1 MSYTIRKDENYKEV
15 LQRNG
20 VDCVCP
26 FQSPLATPVQTALGQ
41 MGVQL
46 LRMPCSIV
54 CPFAE
59 IISDWDEQAIK
70 FGITYCTQCTGRN
83 VDFDIE
89 STEPQSKLII

>member
-1 MSYTIRKDENYKEV
+1 
-15 LQRNG
+15 
-20 VDCVCP
+20 
-26 FQSPLATPVQTALGQ
+26 

-46 LRMPCSIV
+46 LRMPCSVV

-59 IISDWDEQAIK
+59 IISDWDEQATK

>member
-59 IISDWDEQAIK
+59 VISDWNEQAMN
-70 FGITYCTQCTGRN
+70 FGITYTTQCTGRN